1 MNNNSRPII
10 SNQKS
15 PLLRDREARARE
27 TNELL
32 QKRDINAK
40 TAHATGI
47 VNCTIGTAFII
58 AAIMNAFEHQYD
70 NTILCSAAGIISTLL
85 GAISIYDAA
94 TTRTQIQEMRDL
106 QNRLKSFYDHTWQ
119 R

>member
-15 PLLRDREARARE
+15 PLLRDRETRARE

-40 TAHATGI
+40 TAHVTGI

-58 AAIMNAFEHQYD
+58 AAIINACHEQYD
-70 NTILCSAAGIISTLL
+70 NTILCSAAGLISTLL
-85 GAISIYDAA
+85 GTIGIYDA
-94 TTRTQIQEMRDL
+94 TKTRTQIHEMREM
-106 QNRLKSFYDHTWQ
+106 QNRIKSFYDHTWQ